1 MKKIVLGLI
10 LISSLSAFCQKLG
23 SGITDIDGNNYNSV
37 IIGTQEWTKENL
49 NVSKYSD
56 GTIIPQVTDPTA
68 WFSLTTGAW
77 CYNSNNIE
85 NSLNYGK
92 LYNWYAVAGIHDND
106 PNTPNKSIAPEGWHV
121 PSDEDWTILTSFLGG
136 EFAAG
141 AKMKELNIGLW
152 SPSYVNTSNNSGF
165 SALTSGFRQNTGD
178 FNNNNSNCF
187 MWSSTEYNNPN
198 GNDYASLMRYL
209 VISSPS
215 IITDYNSKL
224 CGFSVRLLNNTL
236 LNNQSFNK
244 TNSFNIYPNPAKA
257 SVTIDCGNPS
267 NIANQPYTINDALG
281 KIILKGKLNEGD
293 TTINVEHLS
302 KGIYYIKVANNKASK
317 FIKE

>member
-68 WFSLTTGAW
+68 WVSLTTGAW
-77 CYNSNNIE
+77 CYYNNDSE
-85 NSLNYGK
+85 NGTTYGK

-106 PNTPNKSIAPEGWHV
+106 PETPNKSLAPLDWHI
-121 PSDEDWTILTSFLGG
+121 PTDTEWTALTNYLGG
-136 EFAAG
+136 ASVAG
-141 AKMKELNIGLW
+141 GKMKATTLW
-152 SPSYVNTSNNSGF
+152 NSPNTDASN
-165 SALTSGFRQNTGD
+165 TSGFTGLPGGYR
-178 FNNNNSNCF
+178 NNYLSSMFSSIGENAVW
-187 MWSSTEYNNPN
+187 WSSSEYEKINVWYHYQYYGDCNAYKSTI
-198 GNDYASLMRYL
+198 GKT
-209 VISSPS
+209 V
-215 IITDYNSKL
+215 
-224 CGFSVRLLNNTL
+224 GFSVRLINDTL

-267 NIANQPYTINDALG
+267 NIASQPYTINDALG

-317 FIKE
+317 FVKE